1 MLSSL
6 PKLADK
12 AFIIGF
18 VLPTS
23 LFVIAVLATLSSEYL
38 EPETTSALANG
49 DITKVVYFVFAV
61 WLLSVMMLLLNTA
74 LYRILEGYTW
84 PLARCGYMFK
94 RQKEKFDGLNDRVR
108 ELRARRRNDPNSLSG
123 KEEEELQDKWVEL
136 KARFPSDCSILL
148 PTRFG
153 NAILAF
159 EQYPKDV
166 YDADGVTLWY
176 HLSAVTPKDFRANIG
191 DARAQV
197 DALVNFVFYSIGL
210 AAIAAGLLALRILD
224 SVWQHSGIGAAVFS
238 ARSLAL
244 LLIAVAGIVVAY
256 FSYQFSVQK
265 AYSWGNWVRAAFD
278 CYLPALAK
286 TLGLRLPPEG
296 DQQREL
302 WRSVVFRAALGLRF
316 DPARWALVESA
327 AGSPGES
334 AESAEKSK
342 NGADSDE
349 GGKDGDSNGDDGDQ

>member
-23 LFVIAVLATLSSEYL
+23 LFVIVVLATLSSDYL
-38 EPETTSALANG
+38 GPENTSALANG
-49 DITKVVYFVFAV
+49 DITKVVYFVFGV
-61 WLLSVMMLLLNTA
+61 WLLSVIMLILNTA

-84 PLARCGYMFK
+84 PLARCGFMLK
-94 RQKEKFDGLNDRVR
+94 RQKAKFDTLNDRVS
-108 ELRARRRNDPNSLSG
+108 ELRGRRRKDPNSLSG

-136 KARFPSDCSILL
+136 KARFPSDSSILL
-148 PTRFG
+148 PTKFG
-153 NAILAF
+153 NAVLAF

-176 HLSAVTPKDFRANIG
+176 HLSAVMPKDFRANIG

-197 DALVNFVFYSIGL
+197 DALVNFIFYSIAL
-210 AAIAAGLLALRILD
+210 AVIAAGLFAFRIID
-224 SVWQHSGIGAAVFS
+224 SAWQQTGIWAAVLS

-244 LLIAVAGIVVAY
+244 LFVAIVGIIIACL
-256 FSYQFSVQK
+256 SYRFSVQK

-286 TLGLRLPPEG
+286 CLGLRLPADG

-302 WRSVVFRAALGLRF
+302 WRSVVFRSALGLRF
-316 DPARWALVESA
+316 NPARWASIESA
-327 AGSPGES
+327 GGSPAES

-342 NGADSDE
+342 SEDGSDE
-349 GGKDGDSNGDDGDQ
+349 GGKDGEANGDDNHG